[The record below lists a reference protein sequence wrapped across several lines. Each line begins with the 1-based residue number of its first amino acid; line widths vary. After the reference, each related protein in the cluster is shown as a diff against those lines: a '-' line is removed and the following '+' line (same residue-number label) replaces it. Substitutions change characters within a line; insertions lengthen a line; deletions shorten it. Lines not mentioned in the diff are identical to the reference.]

1 MTVHEI
7 LVRKRYLDSKLAT
20 INKYIDTINA
30 SILPN
35 ADQLLTD
42 IIKDKFDIISKLRS
56 HRIIL
61 DKLNNS
67 TKINIDGIE
76 LSIYEAL
83 HLLNSLKLKMATF
96 SNILESNV
104 ATTSIDV
111 LGILSKNDSLF
122 EEYQKVYIAVRLS
135 DTTTSW
141 EKE

>member
-20 INKYIDTINA
+20 INKYINSINT
-30 SILPN
+30 STLHN

-61 DKLNNS
+61 DKLNNN

-83 HLLNSLKLKMATF
+83 HLLDSLKLKMATF

-111 LGILSKNDSLF
+111 LGILNKNDSLF